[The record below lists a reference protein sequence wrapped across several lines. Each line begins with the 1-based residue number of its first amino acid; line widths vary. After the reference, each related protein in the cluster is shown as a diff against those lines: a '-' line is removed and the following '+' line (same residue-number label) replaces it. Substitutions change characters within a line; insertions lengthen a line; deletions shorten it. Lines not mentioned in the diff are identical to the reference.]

1 MSTIVTRAGKGSAL
15 TYAEVDSNFTNL
27 NTDKYQSGSAASLA
41 SLTLASALPVLSGGT
56 GVTSSTGS
64 GAVVLSVSP
73 ALVTPALGTPTS
85 GNFSTGTFTWPTFN
99 QNTTGQSGNVANALT
114 IGTGLSGASY
124 NGSSP
129 VTISI
134 DGTVA
139 TLSGTQTLTNKTIS
153 GANNTLSNIGNSSL
167 LNSSVTIGTTSVALG
182 ATSTTISGL
191 NSVTLTADPTSALQV
206 ATKQYVDA
214 AVSNTNYHAAS
225 SYATTADLGS
235 VTYNNGSSGIGA
247 TLTNAGT
254 QAALVVDGY
263 TMTAADVTN
272 AVRILVKNQSIA
284 SQNGIYVLT
293 NQGSVSTN
301 WVLTRA
307 TDFDQVG
314 TGQNEVAP
322 GDITYIL
329 KGTINANTQ
338 WVQTTDF
345 PITIGTTSLV
355 FVQVASP
362 SSYTA
367 GTGLTLTGTQ
377 FSLTSP
383 VTAALGGTGQTSYTV
398 GDLLYANTATSL
410 AKLADVATGNSL
422 ISGGVGVAPSW
433 GKIGL
438 TTHVSGTLPVAN
450 GGTGLTAGTSGG
462 VLYYSD
468 TGTLASS
475 AVLTANALMVGGG
488 AGAAPSTIT
497 TGTGVITALGV
508 NTGTA
513 GAFVVNGG
521 ALGTPSSGTLT
532 SCTGLPIST
541 GVSGLGT
548 GIDTFLATP
557 SSANL
562 AAAVTDETGSG
573 SLVFANTPS
582 LTTPNIGAAT
592 GTSLAATGGTV
603 LVRAA
608 ATQDGVQLQGR
619 SGGTSSYSV
628 TLTPTTL
635 TASRTITLADGNTTL
650 QAGTMATTGG
660 TLAQFSPT
668 TSSQLAGVISDETG
682 SGALVFGTS
691 PTIATP
697 TITTSATVPLIIGGT
712 GTTSALR
719 LRSTSG
725 VGAAGADIIF
735 QTGNNGATEAMRILN
750 NGNIGIGTTNPVA
763 VLESANS
770 SGGFNFGS
778 TVSISTADGP
788 AYFGRKSRGSLTVPT
803 AVLANDTLTYF
814 TAGGYTGTAWT
825 ASRGY
830 MSILASQN
838 WTGTANGTDIA
849 FFTTPTNTTSVS
861 EKLRIKAD
869 GNVGIGTSS
878 PSSKLDVVGSICS
891 NTTTYPN
898 FNYNADY
905 RITFGE
911 NFAPPNE
918 TGSVVQFGSGVNTKN
933 MIFAFSKTNVN
944 TSFFGN
950 DGSKMVIGSE
960 GSLPITFR
968 TGLDYYNTDILNSG
982 TQRVVL
988 DSNGNFLITSSGG
1001 LGYGTGSGGAV
1012 TQITSRT
1019 TGVTLNKTN
1028 GAITLVSAAGT
1039 TAWTS
1044 FTVTN
1049 NTVATTDTVIIGQKS
1064 GANLYEIHITAVS
1077 AGSFR
1082 VSFRTTGGTTT
1093 EQPVFNFSVIKAVTS

>member
-99 QNTTGQSGNVANALT
+99 QNTTGQSGSVANALT

-488 AGAAPSTIT
+488 AGVAPSTIT

-548 GIDTFLATP
+548 GIATFLATP

-562 AAAVTDETGSG
+562 AAAVT
-573 SLVFANTPS
+573 
-582 LTTPNIGAAT
+582 
-592 GTSLAATGGTV
+592 
-603 LVRAA
+603 
-608 ATQDGVQLQGR
+608 
-619 SGGTSSYSV
+619 
-628 TLTPTTL
+628 
-635 TASRTITLADGNTTL
+635 
-650 QAGTMATTGG
+650 
-660 TLAQFSPT
+660 
-668 TSSQLAGVISDETG
+668 DETG

-725 VGAAGADIIF
+725 VGTTGADIIF

-750 NGNIGIGTTNPVA
+750 NGSIGIGTTTPVA

-778 TVSISTADGP
+778 TVSISTTDGP

-825 ASRGY
+825 TSRGY

-968 TGLDYYNTDILNSG
+968 TGLGYYDPDILNSG
-982 TQRVVL
+982 TERVVL
-988 DSNGNFLITSSGG
+988 DSNGNFRITSSGG

-1049 NTVATTDTVIIGQKS
+1049 NTVATTDTVIICQKS